1 MNKTKNY
8 NTNNAIKLCSAE
20 ITRLKKDRQVLKEEL
35 KTVKKSTSLGNFAT
49 AKLMEHNLL
58 TCLQQ
63 TKEKITSL
71 RQLNKRYI
79 KEANGGLLPS
89 QMEKCK
95 NEQPKQTCKDDRF
108 IDFSLSR
115 EDVISLVN
123 SLNVWIA
130 KSRGTAFADKVKL
143 SMLKSKL
150 A

>member
-20 ITRLKKDRQVLKEEL
+20 ISRLKKNRQVLKEEL
-35 KTVKKSTSLGNFAT
+35 KTVKKSTSLGNFET
-49 AKLMEHNLL
+49 AKLAEHNLL
-58 TCLQQ
+58 ICLQK
-63 TKEKITSL
+63 TKEKIMSL

-95 NEQPKQTCKDDRF
+95 NEQPKQTCNDGQF

-123 SLNVWIA
+123 SLNVWIV